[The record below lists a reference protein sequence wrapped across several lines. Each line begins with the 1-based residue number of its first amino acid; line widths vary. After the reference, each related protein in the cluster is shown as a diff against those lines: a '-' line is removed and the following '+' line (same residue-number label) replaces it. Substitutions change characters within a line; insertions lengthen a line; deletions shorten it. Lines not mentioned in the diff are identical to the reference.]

1 MTHTPITVY
10 PLPPRLETNPY
21 LELLYAPMAD
31 LGVEVRR
38 PRARAALAELLRG
51 GAGHILHLH
60 FFDELTQR
68 PALAQTVA
76 RSLGFLGMLAALRRR
91 GVRLVWT
98 AHNQAPHELRHPHW
112 AFVVYR
118 TVARWSTAIIAH
130 SNAARAALEDRYGA
144 LPHCTVIPHGNYIG
158 RYGPLRERVQAR
170 ETLGLP
176 AAGRLLLCVGMLR
189 PYKQIEALIDAFAAL
204 PPATRGTLL
213 IAGQPKDA
221 AYAAELE
228 RRAAGVAGVLLRA
241 SFVPDDQLALYL
253 AAADA
258 VTLPYRSLLTSG
270 MLLGALSYAR
280 PVVAP
285 AFGPVG
291 ELVRDGHE
299 GFLFPPRDPDGLRA
313 ALARAL
319 ACPDLDALGRSG
331 LAVAQGFAWP
341 EIARR
346 TVELYRAV
354 GAGARG

>member
-21 LELLYAPMAD
+21 LELLYGPMAG
-31 LGVEVRR
+31 LGVQVRR

-51 GAGHILHLH
+51 GAGRILHLH

-68 PALAQTVA
+68 PSLAQTAA

-98 AHNQAPHELRHPHW
+98 AHNLAPHELRHPHW
-112 AFVVYR
+112 AFAVYR
-118 TVARWSTAIIAH
+118 TVARWSAAVIAH
-130 SNAARAALEDRYGA
+130 SAAARAALEDRYGA
-144 LPHCTVIPHGNYIG
+144 LPHCTVIPHGHYIG
-158 RYGPLRERVQAR
+158 RYGPPRERVQAR
-170 ETLGLP
+170 AALDLP
-176 AAGRLLLCVGMLR
+176 AAGQLLLCAGMLR

-204 PPATRGTLL
+204 SADTRGALL

-221 AYAAELE
+221 SYAAELA
-228 RRAAGVAGVLLRA
+228 RRANAVPGVLLRPA
-241 SFVPDDQLALYL
+241 FVPDDELALYL
-253 AAADA
+253 AAADVVA
-258 VTLPYRSLLTSG
+258 LPYRSLLTSG

-280 PVVAP
+280 PVIAP

-291 ELVRDGHE
+291 ELVRDGRD
-299 GFLFPPRDPDGLRA
+299 GFLFPSRDPDGLRA

-319 ACPDLDALGRSG
+319 ACPDLDALGQNG
-331 LAVAQGFAWP
+331 LAVAQRFAWP

-346 TVELYRAV
+346 TAELYRAV
-354 GAGARG
+354 VEV